1 LPIQLKRAII
11 KLASGA
17 IRKDSA
23 TERGDATV
31 PRVENPLDA
40 RNIKFRN
47 KISTR
52 QQVALMWRL
61 FLLPLMQNS
70 IKGVCINESENILE
84 TLWIVATK
92 IQA

>member
-1 LPIQLKRAII
+1 MAII

-17 IRKDSA
+17 IREDSA

-31 PRVENPLDA
+31 PWVASPLDV

-61 FLLPLMQNS
+61 FLLPLV
-70 IKGVCINESENILE
+70 IK
-84 TLWIVATK
+84 K
-92 IQA
+92 